1 MGRQR
6 GAVILWGALLGAMPM
21 AYAQAPADLQ
31 PLRWNADA
39 LGNHRYL
46 LEVKA
51 SAKAVRAV
59 IPWRR
64 RDAHPEQ
71 VAMIVTGPDGKPV
84 PNVLRGDISRAQ
96 GELVFEAA
104 QPGTYA
110 VYYQPYASKG
120 RSNYPTVTYVEPKDT
135 ADASWAGKIGTDVRA
150 WRKLPQATVVR
161 YEAVDDFD
169 AYTTMERT
177 ATPEAVKAL
186 LNAHADERLLV
197 FPETREHP
205 IRMFD
210 ALPESWATR
219 GAGGSL
225 TDSALR
231 GEYLSFQV
239 GAWAPRGKVDDL
251 RVSFSDLRSDSG
263 ASIPATALTCFNLGG
278 VDYAGKA
285 FATRVDVQEGKIQP
299 LWMGLD
305 IPATIAPGDYRGEVT
320 VSADGVPAQKIPLNI
335 TVEAGQAVAH
345 GDDDPY
351 KLTRLRWL
359 NSTLA
364 QDDSVVRPFTP
375 ISVNG
380 TKLGL
385 LGRDIVL
392 NGDGLPRQ
400 IISRFNERMTGLTDV
415 RTALLARPM
424 MITVQDSEGEWVLEA
439 EASAK
444 ASEQARGTKDPGQR
458 LDRAFDAI
466 NKGINE
472 FSSEGYTAYPPD
484 IVSDG
489 PGRVHWTVNGSAGA
503 LKSVLH
509 GVLEADGTLTFDI
522 ALTANKDVSVK
533 DIRFSVPLYEP
544 IAKYELGLGRQGDRA
559 PDAFEWKWDEQNN
572 QDGAWIGSVNA
583 GLEFHFRD
591 ENYRRPLNTNF
602 YHQQPLRMPLS
613 WDNHG
618 QGGIRFQRITKPGKE
633 DLPSYDV
640 VAYSG
645 PRQMKAG
652 ETLHYDVVMRI
663 TPFKTIKPS
672 EHFAERFFHKYGD
685 LDAIKADGANV
696 VNIHHATPIN
706 PWINYPF
713 LETQAM
719 RAYIDAA
726 HQRGMRVKIYDTVRE
741 LSDRAPELPMLESLG
756 HEVVSSG
763 KGGGFS
769 WLQEH
774 MDGDY
779 IAAWHVPENR
789 DAAVINAG
797 QSRWHNY
804 YIEGLDWLARNMGVD
819 GLYLDD
825 VAYDRTTMK
834 RVRKVLQAHREQP
847 LVDLHSA
854 SQYNPRDG
862 YINSV
867 LLYMELFPYIDR
879 LWFGE
884 EFDYEKTSPSYWL
897 TEISGIPY
905 GLMGEMLQHDG
916 NPWRGMLFG
925 MTNRLGWS
933 PGSDPRGLWKLWDAF
948 GIEQADMV
956 GWWVHDTPV
965 KTDRADVLATSYVRK
980 GKKTLVALASW
991 APERTSVELAID
1003 WKALGLSS
1011 GKATLVATSIDGFQP
1026 AATFKPGDAIT
1037 VEPGKGWLLVIE

>member
-1 MGRQR
+1 MAWLASFWRSGVIMGQQR
-6 GAVILWGALLGAMPM
+6 SAWILLGALLGATSL
-21 AYAQAPADLQ
+21 ANAQAPASLQ

-46 LEVKA
+46 VEVKA
-51 SAKAVRAV
+51 PAKAVRVV

-71 VAMIVTGPDGKPV
+71 VAVIVAGPDGKPV
-84 PNVLRGDISRAQ
+84 ANVLRGGISQAE

-104 QPGTYA
+104 RAGTYA

-120 RSNYPTVTYVEPKDT
+120 RSNYPTVTYAAPTDT
-135 ADASWAGKIGTDVRA
+135 ADSAWTHAIGTDARD
-150 WRKLPQATVVR
+150 WRKLPQAKVLR

-169 AYTTMERT
+169 AYTSMERT
-177 ATPEAVKAL
+177 ATPEEVKAL
-186 LNAHADERLLV
+186 LAAHADGRLLV

-205 IRMFD
+205 VRMFD
-210 ALPESWATR
+210 ALPESWARR
-219 GAGGSL
+219 GAGGVLS
-225 TDSALR
+225 DSALR
-231 GEYLSFQV
+231 GEYLSFQI
-239 GAWAPRGKVDDL
+239 GAWAPHGKVDDL

-278 VDYAGKA
+278 VDYAGKP
-285 FATRVDVQEGKIQP
+285 FTTRVDVPEGKIQP

-305 IPATIAPGDYRGEVT
+305 VPVSAPPGVYHGEVT
-320 VSADGVPAQKIPLNI
+320 VAADGVPAQKMPLTI

-345 GDDDPY
+345 GDDDPNR
-351 KLTRLRWL
+351 LTRLRWL

-364 QDDSVVRPFTP
+364 QDDALVKPFTA
-375 ISVNG
+375 ITVKGS
-380 TKLGL
+380 TLGL
-385 LGRDIVL
+385 LGREVKLD
-392 NGDGLPRQ
+392 NNGLPAQ
-400 IISRFNERMTGLTDV
+400 ITSRFDERMTGFAARPTAMLAAPMRLVVEDAGGKHVLTASASPSVQADGPAKVHWQVAGTAGPLQGDV
-415 RTALLARPM
+415 R
-424 MITVQDSEGEWVLEA
+424 
-439 EASAK
+439 AS
-444 ASEQARGTKDPGQR
+444 
-458 LDRAFDAI
+458 
-466 NKGINE
+466 
-472 FSSEGYTAYPPD
+472 
-484 IVSDG
+484 
-489 PGRVHWTVNGSAGA
+489 
-503 LKSVLH
+503 
-509 GVLEADGTLTFDI
+509 LEADGTLVYSI
-522 ALTANKDVSVK
+522 ALTAKDAATLR
-533 DIRFSVPLYEP
+533 DIRLEMPLSHGMAQYQ
-544 IAKYELGLGRQGDRA
+544 LGLGRTGDHA
-559 PDAFEWKWDEQNN
+559 PADFQWKWNVQNN
-572 QDGAWIGSVNA
+572 QDGAWIGAVNA
-583 GLEFHFRD
+583 GLEFHLRD
-591 ENYRRPLNTNF
+591 EHYLRPLNTNF
-602 YHQQPLRMPLS
+602 YHQQPLRMPES
-613 WDNHG
+613 WDNRG
-618 QGGIRFQRITKPGKE
+618 QGGIRLHSDRA
-633 DLPSYDV
+633 
-640 VAYSG
+640 AYAVEAFSG
-645 PRQMKAG
+645 PRTMKAG
-652 ETLHYDVVMRI
+652 ETLHYDLVLRV
-663 TPFKTIKPS
+663 TPFKAIKPS

-713 LETQAM
+713 LEPQAM
-719 RAYIDAA
+719 RAYIEAA

-774 MDGDY
+774 LDGDY

-804 YIEGLDWLARNMGVD
+804 YIEGLDWLARNMGID

-847 LVDLHSA
+847 LIDLHSA

-884 EFDYEKTSPSYWL
+884 EFDYEKTSPGYWL

-956 GWWVHDTPV
+956 GWWVHDTPIR
-965 KTDRADVLATSYVRK
+965 TDRDDVLVTSYVRK
-980 GKKTLVALASW
+980 GQKTLVALASW
-991 APERTSVELAID
+991 APQKTSVKLAID
-1003 WKALGLSS
+1003 WKALGLSA
-1011 GKATLVATSIDGFQP
+1011 GKATLVATPVDGFQQ
-1026 AATFKPGDAIT
+1026 AATFKPGDPIP
-1037 VEPGKGWLLVIE
+1037 VEPGKGWLLVLE

>member
-1 MGRQR
+1 MAG
-6 GAVILWGALLGAMPM
+6 VLLSATCETH
-21 AYAQAPADLQ
+21 AQTPVTQQA
-31 PLRWNADA
+31 LRWNADA

-46 LEVKA
+46 IQVDSPA
-51 SAKAVRAV
+51 TAVHV
-59 IPWRR
+59 LIPWRR
-64 RDAHPEQ
+64 RDAHPDN
-71 VAMIVTGPDGKPV
+71 VAVIVTAPDGSTV
-84 PNVLRGDISRAQ
+84 ANVQRGRIDQAS
-96 GELVFEAA
+96 GELVFQAV
-104 QPGTYA
+104 QSGTYA
-110 VYYQPYASKG
+110 VYYQPYVGKG
-120 RSNYPTVTYVEPKDT
+120 RSNYPTVTYAEPKDT
-135 ADASWAGKIGTDVRA
+135 ADAAWAAKLGDAKR
-150 WRKLPQATVVR
+150 WSRLPQAKVLR

-169 AYTTMERT
+169 AYTPMERT
-177 ATPEAVKAL
+177 ATPSELNDLLAKHASDAL
-186 LNAHADERLLV
+186 LL
-197 FPETREHP
+197 FPETRANP

-210 ALPESWATR
+210 TLPASWAQR
-219 GAGGSL
+219 GPGGSL
-225 TDSALR
+225 KDTALR
-231 GEYLSFQV
+231 GEYLGFQI
-239 GAWAPRGKVDDL
+239 GAWAPRAAVSNL
-251 RVSFSDLRSDSG
+251 RVSFGDLHSDDGSI
-263 ASIPATALTCFNLGG
+263 IPASALTCFNLGG
-278 VDYAGKA
+278 VGYDGKPFTA
-285 FATRVDVQEGKIQP
+285 RVDVAQGRVQA

-305 IPATIAPGDYRGEVT
+305 VPTTVKPGTYRGQVSI
-320 VSADGVPAQKIPLNI
+320 SADGTTPQSTPLVI
-335 TVEAGQAVAH
+335 TVGEGEALAH
-345 GDDDPY
+345 GDDDPF

-364 QDDSVVRPFTP
+364 QDDSVVKPFTP
-375 ISVNG
+375 IAVDRTRLSI
-380 TKLGL
+380 

-392 NGDGLPRQ
+392 NGNGLPRQ
-400 IISRFNERMTGLTDV
+400 ISSRFSERMTGLTDKP
-415 RTALLARPM
+415 TKMLARAM
-424 MITVQDSEGEWVLEA
+424 SLRVQGEEGDRILEPA
-439 EASAK
+439 ALTK
-444 ASEQARGTKDPGQR
+444 DGEQAKVTVDPRQQ
-458 LDRAFDAI
+458 LDRLFDVI
-466 NKGINE
+466 DKGDRDY
-472 FSSEGYTAYPPD
+472 SSDGDTAYPPEVVRD
-484 IVSDG
+484 A
-489 PGRVHWTVNGSAGA
+489 PGRVHWTVKGNAGS
-503 LKSVLH
+503 LSSVLE
-509 GVLEADGTLTFDI
+509 GALEADGTLTLNI
-522 ALTANKDVSVK
+522 ALTAKKDVSLK
-533 DIRFSVPLYEP
+533 DIQLSIPLYEP
-544 IAKYELGLGRQGDRA
+544 MAKYELGLGRQGERA
-559 PDAFEWKWDEQNN
+559 PDTFEWKWNEQNN

-583 GLEFHFRD
+583 GLEFHLRD

-602 YHQQPLRMPLS
+602 YHQQPLRMPTS

-618 QGGIRFQRITKPGKE
+618 QGGIRFNRVTKPGRE

-640 VAYSG
+640 IAYSG

-652 ETLHYDVVMRI
+652 ETLHYDIVMRV
-663 TPFKTIKPS
+663 TPFKTIDPAK
-672 EHFAERFFHKYGD
+672 HFAERFFHKYGD

-713 LETQAM
+713 LEPAAM

-756 HEVVSSG
+756 HEVISAG

-774 MDGDY
+774 LDGDY

-804 YIEGLDWLARNMGVD
+804 YIEGLDWLARNMGID

-834 RVRKVLQAHREQP
+834 RVRKVLQAHRPDP
-847 LVDLHSA
+847 LIDLHSA

-862 YINSV
+862 YINSA

-905 GLMGEMLQHDG
+905 GLMGEMLQNDG

-933 PGSDPRGLWKLWDAF
+933 AGSDPRGLWKVWDSF

-965 KTDRADVLATSYVRK
+965 KTNRDDVLVTSYVRK
-980 GKKTLVALASW
+980 GKKTLIAMASW
-991 APERTSVELAID
+991 APQKVDVKLAVD
-1003 WKALGLSS
+1003 WKALGLSPTRV
-1011 GKATLVATSIDGFQP
+1011 TLTAPLMTGFQP
-1026 AATFKPGDAIT
+1026 QATFKAGEAIP
-1037 VEPGKGWLLVIE
+1037 VEPGKGWLIVVE